1 VNPRMT
7 SALDRGRTVFN
18 GFTAGQRTMLVVA
31 AIGLALGAVVLT
43 RFAAQP
49 TWSPLFSNLSAT
61 DAGAV
66 VDQLKTQGVQ
76 YQLTNGG
83 GTVLVPESQVY
94 DLRVSLAGKNL
105 PTGDGGGWSLLDK
118 QGMTST
124 DFQQNVAYQRALEG
138 ELGKTLQAIQGVQT
152 AIVHLAIPKKDV
164 FSTTS
169 DTPTASVLLA
179 LQPGT
184 TLGRTQVR
192 SVMHLVAGSVP
203 GLDPSNVTVTDAN
216 GNLLST
222 REDGTA
228 GAAAAASETDEQ
240 TAQFEDRMGTS
251 LQQMLDRV
259 LGPGH
264 AVVRVNAELNFDT
277 TETTSQTYVAPS
289 PSIPPLSEATS
300 SESFNGPGAG
310 AGGALG
316 QTWPTL
322 TATAGNGA
330 GGTYGKSDRT
340 VDNAVGTVVTKAQAA
355 PGSVRRLTVAVVLDA
370 SKAGG
375 VNPSDVQQLVTN
387 AVGIDPKRG
396 DSVQVSKLPF
406 DTTTAQAAAKQLA
419 DAQSAARTAS
429 YLDFGKKAGLALLVV
444 LALFLVWRR
453 GRGGETR
460 VEAVASDL
468 PAEGNVLLSPEVQAA
483 IADGR
488 LRALAAGPDA
498 AGQSLRKGD
507 GDDSRV
513 RRERM
518 RDELTAFVDSQP
530 DDIAQLVQGWL
541 AQRKT

>member
-1 VNPRMT
+1 MNPRMT
-7 SALDRGRTVFN
+7 GALDRGRTVLR
-18 GFTAGQRTMLVVA
+18 GFTPGQRAMLGVA
-31 AIGLALGAVVLT
+31 AIGLVLGAVVLT

-49 TWSPLFSNLSAT
+49 TWSPLFSNLSASDT
-61 DAGAV
+61 GAV
-66 VDQLKTQGVQ
+66 VDQLKSQGVQ

-83 GTVLVPESQVY
+83 GTILVPESQVY

-105 PTGDGGGWSLLDK
+105 PTGDSGGWSLLDQ

-138 ELGKTLQAIQGVQT
+138 ELGKTLQAMQGVQT

-169 DTPTASVLLA
+169 DAPTASVLLA
-179 LQPGT
+179 LQPGV

-203 GLDPSNVTVTDAN
+203 SLDPSDVTVTDAN

-228 GAAAAASETDEQ
+228 GAAAAASETDDQ

-264 AVVRVNAELNFDT
+264 AVVRVNAELDFDT

-300 SESFNGPGAG
+300 SETFTGPGAG

-322 TATAGNGA
+322 TASSGGSAA
-330 GGTYGKSDRT
+330 GTYAKGDRT
-340 VDNAVGTVVTKAQAA
+340 VDNPVGTVVTKAQAA
-355 PGSVRRLTVAVVLDA
+355 PGSVKRLTVAVVLDA
-370 SKAGG
+370 AKAGG
-375 VNPSDVQQLVTN
+375 VNPSDIQQLVTN

-396 DSVQVSKLPF
+396 DTVQVSKLAF
-406 DTTTAQAAAKQLA
+406 DTSATQAAAKQLA
-419 DAQSAARTAS
+419 DAQSAARTAG
-429 YLDFGKKAGLALLVV
+429 YLDVGKKAGLALLVL
-444 LALFLVWRR
+444 LALFLGWRR
-453 GRGGETR
+453 SRGGGAR
-460 VEAVASDL
+460 VEAVATDL
-468 PAEGNVLLSPEVQAA
+468 PAEGNVMLAPELQAA
-483 IADGR
+483 LGDGR
-488 LRALAAGPDA
+488 LLALAAGRGGGP
-498 AGQSLRKGD
+498 GLRPGNGD
-507 GDDSRV
+507 EQRI
-513 RRERM
+513 RREQM

-530 DDIAQLVQGWL
+530 DEIAQLVQGWL
-541 AQRKT
+541 AQRKG